1 MRQAIARLPS
11 IQARVSSSAAFLYP
25 SSQPNQKNS
34 SDASSSKINE
44 HATHPQIPPLRKP
57 LFAPKG
63 MSFLSL
69 DKTSQEKEDTVKLSL
84 GSKQNTQ
91 NSDNQSLKQPQQ
103 ISSVPVVPPKGISFL
118 SSASEEP
125 ASSSNPKTTPNLH
138 IQSSL
143 HSAMKLAAEF
153 EFIKVE
159 KGTNGPEEAVNKGD
173 VTVNTSM
180 TRNSGNISS
189 KILDFLSSFNHG
201 KN

>member
-1 MRQAIARLPS
+1 MRQAIAKLPA
-11 IQARVSSSAAFLYP
+11 IQARVSSSAAFLKP

-44 HATHPQIPPLRKP
+44 HATPPQIPPLRKP
-57 LFAPKG
+57 SVAPKG

-69 DKTSQEKEDTVKLSL
+69 DKTTQEKEVKPSL
-84 GSKQNTQ
+84 ESKQNTY

-103 ISSVPVVPPKGISFL
+103 ISSVPLVAPKGISFL
-118 SSASEEP
+118 PSASEEP
-125 ASSSNPKTTPNLH
+125 ASSRNLKTTPNLH

-153 EFIKVE
+153 ESTKVE
-159 KGTNGPEEAVNKGD
+159 RRTNGPEEAVNKGD
-173 VTVNTSM
+173 VTVNTV